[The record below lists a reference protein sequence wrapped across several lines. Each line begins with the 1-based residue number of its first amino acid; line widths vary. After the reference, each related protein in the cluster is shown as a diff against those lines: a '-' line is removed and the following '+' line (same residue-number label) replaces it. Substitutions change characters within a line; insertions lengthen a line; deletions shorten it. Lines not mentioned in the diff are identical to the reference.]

1 MPNLLGVTNPVP
13 NYDNTNSNRPIV
25 NAQKPDNPLV
35 QNVPDPTRVVRPD
48 AKTEQQGADN
58 PLASNN
64 LRYDSNLQVFLQQ
77 LRNMP
82 DLMGEL
88 SKVVTFLNGMVTTP
102 GLDAGVVQEL
112 QTLLQMFQMDSEQ
125 FRSFF
130 LSQIQTGTR
139 FGGPLFAILRQAYQ
153 KAGSESAK
161 EAILNFAKRYSDF
174 SSTAHISNR
183 ILQELE
189 QIRSRMPQSWQG
201 QLSEQM
207 ALLENGLHSGDRA
220 GSLKLLQGQILTY
233 LGSYISRFHD
243 MGAVRNF
250 LSLLVLDM
258 TRYENGMES
267 ELLMAFRQMSNYGD
281 SLSGLSKLN
290 DAEVW
295 KLLKDNEFTLA
306 SKSDVFAEKMAQA
319 TTRALSGEFGT
330 DMRESFQEILR
341 ALMINESVY
350 MPLNHMMIPLEYQGK
365 KMYSEF
371 WVDPDAEEQS
381 GERKGEKKIQFLF
394 KMDIESLGFLEITL
408 AAHNNQID
416 LSIYGPKGV
425 TGNSSTVAK
434 DLQDILQSHGFSEN
448 NIRVLD
454 EKQPLTLTEV
464 FPDLFEG
471 KRSINV
477 KI

>member
-1 MPNLLGVTNPVP
+1 
-13 NYDNTNSNRPIV
+13 
-25 NAQKPDNPLV
+25 
-35 QNVPDPTRVVRPD
+35 
-48 AKTEQQGADN
+48 
-58 PLASNN
+58 
-64 LRYDSNLQVFLQQ
+64 
-77 LRNMP
+77 
-82 DLMGEL
+82 
-88 SKVVTFLNGMVTTP
+88 
-102 GLDAGVVQEL
+102 
-112 QTLLQMFQMDSEQ
+112 
-125 FRSFF
+125 
-130 LSQIQTGTR
+130 
-139 FGGPLFAILRQAYQ
+139 
-153 KAGSESAK
+153 
-161 EAILNFAKRYSDF
+161 
-174 SSTAHISNR
+174 
-183 ILQELE
+183 
-189 QIRSRMPQSWQG
+189 
-201 QLSEQM
+201 
-207 ALLENGLHSGDRA
+207 
-220 GSLKLLQGQILTY
+220 
-233 LGSYISRFHD
+233 